1 MKLRIRD
8 NSVRLRLSRGEVAQ
22 MQAEG
27 RVRASV
33 SFAGGAA
40 LDYVCIASETASEP
54 AATFDGTTLAVQ
66 LPAEAVTRW
75 AASEQVSISGEQQLG
90 GDDRLTLLVE
100 KDFACLAPR
109 EGEDESDM
117 FAHPAE
123 GDGRC

>member
-1 MKLRIRD
+1 
-8 NSVRLRLSRGEVAQ
+8 

-33 SFAGGAA
+33 SFAGGAG
-40 LDYVCIASETASEP
+40 LVYVCEASQTASEP

-66 LPAEAVTRW
+66 LPAETVARW
-75 AASEQVSISGEQQLG
+75 AGSEQVSISGEQ
-90 GDDRLTLLVE
+90 RLDGEDHLALLVE

-123 GDGRC
+123 GDSRC

>member
-1 MKLRIRD
+1 
-8 NSVRLRLSRGEVAQ
+8 

-27 RVRASV
+27 RVCASV
-33 SFAGGAA
+33 TFAGGAA
-40 LDYVCIASETASEP
+40 LYYVCEASESARAP

-66 LPAEAVTRW
+66 LPAATVSRW
-75 AASEQVSISGEQQLG
+75 AGSEQVSISGEQGLD
-90 GDDRLTLLVE
+90 GDGKLTLLVE

-123 GDGRC
+123 QDRRC

>member
-1 MKLRIRD
+1 
-8 NSVRLRLSRGEVAQ
+8 

-27 RVRASV
+27 CVRASV

-40 LDYVCIASETASEP
+40 LDYVCVASETASDP
-54 AATFDGTTLAVQ
+54 AATFDGTTLAVE
-66 LPAEAVTRW
+66 LPAETVARW
-75 AASEQVSISGEQQLG
+75 AGSEQVSISGEQRLDG
-90 GDDRLTLLVE
+90 EDRLTLLVE

-123 GDGRC
+123 LDSRC